1 MPKQLQPNFPTQW
14 LLMQTFAS
22 IAMVIATQGF
32 VSLLLLLWHVDNLA
46 IIYLLRLL
54 AYVVS
59 STIQGCLQWQI
70 LKQVVNSLDR
80 SWIYTSMIGVPIH
93 ILTWAFIYLG
103 IKTLVLDEDGTVLII
118 LAIVGAVG
126 GGFSGYAI
134 GNWQKYL
141 FKERLYWRSLWHDWD
156 RDHTLAGALAG
167 VVTSV
172 ILITSVMLFGW
183 DWITSPLAA
192 FIGSICLA
200 SISQFMYGFIIGDTI
215 YDVFKQAKLLE

>member
-22 IAMVIATQGF
+22 ISMVVATQGF
-32 VSLLLLLWHVDNLA
+32 VSLLLFIFHVDNLT

-54 AYVVS
+54 AYGVS

-70 LKQVVNSLDR
+70 LKQVINSLDR
-80 SWIYTSMIGVPIH
+80 SWIYTSMIGVPI
-93 ILTWAFIYLG
+93 LTWACIYLG
-103 IKTLVLDEDGTVLII
+103 IEILVLDEDGTVLII

-126 GGFSGYAI
+126 GGFAGYVI
-134 GNWQKYL
+134 GSWQKYL
-141 FKERLYWRSLWHDWD
+141 FKERLYYRSLWHDWD

-183 DWITSPLAA
+183 HWITLPLAA

-200 SISQFMYGFIIGDTI
+200 SISQFMYGFIVGDTI
-215 YDVFKQAKLLE
+215 YEVFKQAKLLE

>member
-1 MPKQLQPNFPTQW
+1 MSKQLQPNFPTQW

-22 IAMVIATQGF
+22 IAIVVATQGF
-32 VSLLLLLWHVDNLA
+32 VSMLFLLLHVDNLA
-46 IIYLLRLL
+46 IICLFRLL
-54 AYVVS
+54 AYIVS
-59 STIQGCLQWQI
+59 TGIQGCLQWQI
-70 LKQVVNSLDR
+70 LKQVIDSLDR
-80 SWIYTSMIGVPIH
+80 SWIYTSIIGVPIH
-93 ILTWAFIYLG
+93 ILTWAAIYLG

-134 GNWQKYL
+134 GCWQKYL

-156 RDHTLAGALAG
+156 RDRTLAGALAG

-200 SISQFMYGFIIGDTI
+200 SISQFMDGFIVGDTI
-215 YDVFKQAKLLE
+215 YDIFKQAKLLK